1 MAYVTISSPSF
12 ARMPPKE
19 PSPLRMSDS
28 PEGQVPAP
36 SQRLQEQYIDAI
48 GEIEEGQIITGSVI
62 EVGPELVFV
71 DVGLKSEG
79 RIPLEEFRTAPGI
92 GDEVQV
98 VLVRKESRTGEVL
111 VSKRR
116 ADEKIVWSALKEAET
131 EREPVIG
138 TIARKIKGGYEVD
151 LGAALRAFVPF
162 SKVDVMRVRDEDA
175 YLGIETKF
183 LVEQLFN
190 RGKANIVLNR
200 KAWLERDAARK
211 RDEFYSTAQVGDVY
225 RGTANTFT
233 SFGVFVD
240 LGGFDGLLHVND
252 MRWGHVS
259 SPRDI
264 VEIGEEIDTKLVRID
279 RDAKKVNLSLK
290 HFEPD
295 PWTTFEDNFQLDQVV
310 DGKVIKLADFGAF
323 IEIAEGIEGLLHI
336 SDMSWERKVGHPRE
350 ILNQGDEV
358 KVKILGYDLGQGKLS
373 LGLKHVLPNPWDDIE
388 ERYRPGKIVKGV
400 VTNLASYGAFI
411 RLESG
416 IDGLLHAD
424 DMSWTK
430 KVRNPSSVVNEEE
443 EIEVVVLEVDRSARR
458 IRLGMKQLT
467 DDPWQALS
475 TAYPKGSTIEGEVTS
490 KTDFGVFVKVQGGIE
505 GLIPLGHLTDEDR
518 PRGER
523 QESGADPESPAAK
536 AMEQIEIGQKITAVV
551 TELNV
556 EKQRLAMSLRQF
568 KKQQQRKEMFQYMQ
582 DDEEPDRV
590 SLGDLLKEKSPG

>member
-1 MAYVTISSPSF
+1 
-12 ARMPPKE
+12 
-19 PSPLRMSDS
+19 MSDR
-28 PEGQVPAP
+28 PEGQVPSAP
-36 SQRLQEQYIDAI
+36 HRLQEQYINAI
-48 GEIEEGQIITGSVI
+48 GEIEEGQIISGSVI

-79 RIPLEEFRTAPGI
+79 RIPIDEFRAPPSL
-92 GDEVQV
+92 GDDVQV

-116 ADEKIVWSALKEAET
+116 ADEKIVWRTLKEAEA
-131 EREPVIG
+131 EREPVDG

-175 YLGIETKF
+175 YIGIETKF
-183 LVEQLFN
+183 LIEQLFN

-200 KAWLERDAARK
+200 KAWLDREASRK
-211 RDEFYSTAQVGDVY
+211 RDEFYGTAQIGDVY
-225 RGTANTFT
+225 RGTVKTFT

-252 MRWGHVS
+252 MRWGHVA

-264 VEIGEEIDTKLVRID
+264 VELGEEIDTKVVRMD
-279 RDAKKVNLSLK
+279 HDTKKVNLSLK

-295 PWTTFEDNFQLDQVV
+295 PWTTFEEHFQLDEVV
-310 DGKVIKLADFGAF
+310 DGRVIKIADFGAF

-336 SDMSWERKVGHPRE
+336 SDMSWERKVGHPKE
-350 ILNQGDEV
+350 ILNQADEV
-358 KVKILGYDLGQGKLS
+358 KVKILGYDLGAGKLS
-373 LGLKHVLPNPWDDIE
+373 LGLKHVLPNPWDGVE

-400 VTNLASYGAFI
+400 VTNIASYGAFI

-416 IDGLLHAD
+416 IDGLLHVD

-430 KVRNPSSVVNEEE
+430 KVRNPSSVVTDGE
-443 EIEVVVLEVDRSARR
+443 EIEIAVLEVDRSARR
-458 IRLGMKQLT
+458 IRLGMKQLS

-475 TAYPKGSTIEGEVTS
+475 TAYPKASVIEGEVTS

-505 GLIPLGHLTDEDR
+505 GLIPLGHLTDDAR
-518 PRGER
+518 PGGER
-523 QESGADPESPAAK
+523 PESGADPESPAAK
-536 AMEQIEIGQKITAVV
+536 AMQQIEVGQKITAVV

-556 EKQRLAMSLRQF
+556 EKQRLAMSLREF
-568 KKQQQRKEMFQYMQ
+568 KKQEQRKEMFQYMQ
-582 DDEEPDRV
+582 DDEEPEKV
-590 SLGDLLKEKSPG
+590 SLGDLIKEKSPG